1 MNAEIAM
8 QEWWKQA
15 RMLVLHT
22 PQIPSVLNF
31 VSGDYSDQV
40 MLIFSFYYLSLQY
53 CKMDLSSSL
62 DRMMY
67 NETFFKN
74 KMILW
79 GK

>member
-1 MNAEIAM
+1 
-8 QEWWKQA
+8 
-15 RMLVLHT
+15 MLVLHT

-74 KMILW
+74 KMIL
-79 GK
+79 